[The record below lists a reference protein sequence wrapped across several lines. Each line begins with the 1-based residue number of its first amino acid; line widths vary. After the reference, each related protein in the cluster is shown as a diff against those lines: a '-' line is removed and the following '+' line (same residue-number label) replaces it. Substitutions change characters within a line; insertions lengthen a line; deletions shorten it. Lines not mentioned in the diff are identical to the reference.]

1 MAAAAADL
9 TVLTVLNVE
18 FTSVRVIVVT
28 FRRLA
33 IAVVVAAAVDV
44 VAHLSLLVFGRSQE
58 VVESGAGAELL
69 FGVGQRGLLNLGEQD
84 PVDLGA
90 RPSSRLHLMKLLR
103 QQREEEVLVGARME
117 VKESHSLQVLA

>member
-1 MAAAAADL
+1 MAAADL
-9 TVLTVLNVE
+9 TVLTVPNVE
-18 FTSVRVIVVT
+18 FTSVRVDVVT

-33 IAVVVAAAVDV
+33 IAVVVVATVDVDV

-58 VVESGAGAELL
+58 VVESGADAELL

-84 PVDLGA
+84 PVDLGP

-103 QQREEEVLVGARME
+103 QQRKEEVLVGARM
-117 VKESHSLQVLA
+117 